1 MIVAAVLVVL
11 WLNVAATVR
20 LWRSAAY
27 SHDQKLYQ
35 LAMVWVL
42 PIIGA
47 LFVVMVIWS
56 DKSDTGALFY
66 DEQSHRVFPYILLS
80 FLLLDF
86 SNNSGR
92 SNEIC
97 SSGNLDDLEN

>member
-1 MIVAAVLVVL
+1 MIIAAVLVVL

-20 LWRSAAY
+20 LWRSVAY

-47 LFVVMVIWS
+47 LFALMVIWS
-56 DKSDTGALFY
+56 DKSDTSALFY
-66 DEQSHRVFPYILLS
+66 DEQSHGVFPYILLS

-97 SSGNLDDLEN
+97 SSGNLDDLDY